1 MFKTTKPET
10 LYIGA
15 HIAKEDTYLRTVKKI
30 LKLGG
35 NAVQV
40 FVSSPRSYTVHT
52 TTNKDKAATREF
64 LKLYG
69 IPMLSHAKYIIN
81 LSKKGGFPHH
91 MYQQELNLTY
101 ELGGFGSVVHLGK
114 YTNISIKEATAN
126 MYHSLRKTIEKVYPP
141 SAPADKKKNFKII
154 IETSAGCGTELF
166 SDLRDLG
173 KFYKGFTSTEQKY
186 IKFCIDT
193 CHVFAA
199 GYDLR
204 TRKGATNFLQTFNNN
219 IGLKNVVVFHL
230 NDSKEPLG
238 SRKDRH
244 APIGQGFIG
253 DPALG
258 GSLEGFK
265 EVIRYARVAG
275 IPMIVERGKEP
286 TEKAEITLIKKIAPN
301 V

>member
-1 MFKTTKPET
+1 MFKSKPET

-30 LKLGG
+30 IQLGG
-35 NAVQV
+35 NAIQI

-52 TTNKDKAATREF
+52 TTDRDKAATKEF
-64 LKLYG
+64 LKLHG

-81 LSKKGGFPHH
+81 LSKKGAFSHH

-101 ELGGFGSVVHLGK
+101 ELGGFGSVVHVGK
-114 YTNISIKEATAN
+114 YTNLTIDEAIAN
-126 MYHSLRKTIEKVYPP
+126 MYHNLRKTIEKVYPA

-166 SDLRDLG
+166 YNLKHMG
-173 KFYKGFTSTEQKY
+173 KFYKGFTKEEQKY

-204 TRKGATNFLQTFNNN
+204 TRKGAINFLETFNNN

-230 NDSKEPLG
+230 NDSKEPFG

-244 APIGQGFIG
+244 AVIGQGFIG

-265 EVIRYARVAG
+265 EIIRFAHVAG
-275 IPMIVERGKEP
+275 IPMVVERGKEP
-286 TEKAEITLIKKIAPN
+286 TEKTEITLIKKIAPK